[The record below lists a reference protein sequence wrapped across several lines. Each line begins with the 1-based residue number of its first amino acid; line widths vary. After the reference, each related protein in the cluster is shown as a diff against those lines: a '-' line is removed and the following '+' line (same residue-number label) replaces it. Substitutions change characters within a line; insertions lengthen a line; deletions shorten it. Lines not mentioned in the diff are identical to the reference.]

1 MKISIAQFR
10 GEAPRI
16 SPRLLP
22 EGMAQQAIN
31 CRLLSGDLE
40 AWKNFATELAL
51 SKAAPI
57 NTIYK
62 LGDYW
67 LEWTQSELDAGAV
80 EIDVA
85 KSTIGGDETNR
96 VYITGLDRPRYTSLP
111 LAIQSSGPPFP
122 VETRLLGVIAP
133 TTQPSVS
140 GDVSVTAA
148 IDVTDEFENAID
160 GVPQG
165 WTLVPT
171 FDSGG
176 VLRRVTHQPSGG
188 VSGGRLKFEMS
199 SSGTAAYAYRDFG
212 IGQSASVRVEFDY
225 RLDQRFADAFP
236 TEDLWLPKQYQFF
249 IVYLMCDS
257 SGNGARVSFEATEPP
272 ATSAATGRT
281 GSSWDS
287 AGSAI
292 GAVSTSDLSPL
303 GSYVHVTLTGTKQSG
318 GTYNWRLLVELGST
332 PIIDATLTGLPAAG
346 GYCGLS
352 IPHGISGHGTQIS
365 SVDNFRVVASA
376 PPSDTSDDVA
386 TSYVYT
392 FVNDIGEES
401 APSPA
406 SATIIRDEGT
416 AVTVTTATAPPSGLD
431 WRVETKRIYRSV
443 TTAGVTTF
451 LFVAEIPLA
460 QADYVDTLTDEQLG
474 EELESDDWDLPPEN
488 LRGILALPNDVY
500 AGFAGNQLC
509 FSVQGRPHAWP
520 VRFRLNT
527 DFPIVA
533 IGNVD
538 TTVIAATEKFP
549 YLATGNAPDAY
560 SMTKLELPQACV
572 SKRGC
577 VYLRG
582 WGWCYP
588 SPDGLVAVAGT
599 GQARIITEQLF
610 SRRDWQAINPS
621 TLIAREHD
629 DRLFAFYVKE
639 DGTKEGMLI
648 EAKEQGFGKVT
659 LAFHAT
665 AMHVDPVTDKLYLV
679 LDANN
684 PPTTHGTPG
693 TNQVNPDGATIYAW
707 DSYEGGSPSLT
718 PLLPYYWKGMLH
730 QLPRETSLRVAAID
744 ALDFDDLTFV
754 FIADELTRHTEQV
767 TDAREFLLPPF
778 DALNVEF
785 ALSGTSRVT
794 SLDVAEDVDELA
806 Q

>member
-40 AWKNFATELAL
+40 AWKNFATEQAL

-133 TTQPSVS
+133 DTAPTVS
-140 GDVSVTAA
+140 AAIGESPA
-148 IDVTDEFENAID
+148 IDVTDAFSSDAGWTFSPVVDLGTTTTIARIEASGGNPAGYLRMESRFASNWSYAVRDFSVGDSNTVVFSADYKVLERTSIAGWNLYFYVMQDASGSGLRIGLQSNGSSYTVSASIASTFGAFPSIISQQFASEPPDGSWARATITVTKTNAIQAD
-160 GVPQG
+160 VRIVV
-165 WTLVPT
+165 T
-171 FDSGG
+171 SGSTT
-176 VLRRVTHQPSGG
+176 VLD
-188 VSGGRLKFEMS
+188 VS
-199 SSGTAAYAYRDFG
+199 
-212 IGQSASVRVEFDY
+212 
-225 RLDQRFADAFP
+225 FADMPIRGSWCGFGLNQNAAS
-236 TEDLWLPKQYQFF
+236 
-249 IVYLMCDS
+249 I
-257 SGNGARVSFEATEPP
+257 GAIQAGVDNLSIQ
-272 ATSAATGRT
+272 
-281 GSSWDS
+281 
-287 AGSAI
+287 GSA
-292 GAVSTSDLSPL
+292 P
-303 GSYVHVTLTGTKQSG
+303 
-318 GTYNWRLLVELGST
+318 
-332 PIIDATLTGLPAAG
+332 
-346 GYCGLS
+346 
-352 IPHGISGHGTQIS
+352 
-365 SVDNFRVVASA
+365 VDD
-376 PPSDTSDDVA
+376 PSDNLA

-392 FVNDIGEES
+392 FINDIGEES

-406 SATIIRDEGT
+406 SATVFKDDGT
-416 AVTVTTATAPPSGLD
+416 TVTVTTSTAPPSGLD
-431 WRVETKRIYRSV
+431 WRVETKRLYRSV
-443 TTAGVTTF
+443 TVASVTTF
-451 LFVAEIPLA
+451 FFVAEIPLT

-588 SPDGLVAVAGT
+588 SPDGMVAVAGT

-610 SRRDWQAINPS
+610 SRRDWQEINPS

-639 DGTKEGMLI
+639 DGTKAGMMI

-665 AMHVDPVTDKLYLV
+665 AMHVDPVMDKLYLV

-693 TNQVNPDGATIYAW
+693 TNQVNPDGLTIYAW

-718 PLLPYYWKGMLH
+718 PLLPYYWRGMLH

-754 FIADELTRHTEQV
+754 FIADGQTIHTEQV
-767 TDAREFLLPPF
+767 TDAREFLLPAF
-778 DALNVEF
+778 DPLSVEF

-794 SLDVAEDVDELA
+794 ALDVAEDVDELA

>member
-1 MKISIAQFR
+1 MRISINSFR

-133 TTQPSVS
+133 DTAPTVTATVSATPPIDIDDSFDNDDDWTLSPEVVDGAAHRRAQFLTTGGNPGGRLQVSNNNMETQSYGVRDVATEDSATMVYSVDFRVDSQSQPNNAFVGFRVMNSTAGAGIQVSLGDNAGARYAAISIASTFAGPGTTITSVS
-140 GDVSVTAA
+140 GPSLSVGSWYRAQFTLTRTSLTQ
-148 IDVTDEFENAID
+148 VTLRVEVFLGSTTILDITQTGLPIE
-160 GVPQG
+160 G
-165 WTLVPT
+165 TLC
-171 FDSGG
+171 GG
-176 VLRRVTHQPSGG
+176 CTRTG
-188 VSGGRLKFEMS
+188 VSGDMEISFDNFNFQA
-199 SSGTAAYAYRDFG
+199 SGT
-212 IGQSASVRVEFDY
+212 
-225 RLDQRFADAFP
+225 FA
-236 TEDLWLPKQYQFF
+236 
-249 IVYLMCDS
+249 
-257 SGNGARVSFEATEPP
+257 
-272 ATSAATGRT
+272 
-281 GSSWDS
+281 
-287 AGSAI
+287 
-292 GAVSTSDLSPL
+292 
-303 GSYVHVTLTGTKQSG
+303 
-318 GTYNWRLLVELGST
+318 
-332 PIIDATLTGLPAAG
+332 
-346 GYCGLS
+346 
-352 IPHGISGHGTQIS
+352 
-365 SVDNFRVVASA
+365 
-376 PPSDTSDDVA
+376 DTSDDVA

-392 FVNDIGEES
+392 FINDIGEES

-406 SATIIRDEGT
+406 SATVFKDDGT
-416 AVTVTTATAPPSGLD
+416 TVTVTTSTAPPSGLD
-431 WRVETKRIYRSV
+431 WRVETKRIYRAV
-443 TTAGVTTF
+443 TTASVTTF
-451 LFVAEIPLA
+451 LFVAEIPLT

-500 AGFAGNQLC
+500 CGFAGNQIC

-639 DGTKEGMLI
+639 DGTKEGMMI

-730 QLPRETSLRVAAID
+730 QLPRETSLRVAAIY

-754 FIADELTRHTEQV
+754 FIADGLTRHTEQV
-767 TDAREFLLPPF
+767 ADASEFLLPPL
-778 DALNVEF
+778 DALAVEF